1 MDYYS
6 TGKGGWFFRNIY
18 DEAYS
23 LETIR
28 KKPCT
33 TEELLS
39 VGLSAK
45 EIEEYFLLIKQLY
58 GELYLESYRLLPT
71 EGVKCNAND
80 VWQRINDFC
89 LQHSL
94 VPEFA
99 SESGIHL
106 EADLPSELRFF
117 NFICTEELLPG
128 EIYTATF
135 DDFRL
140 ITEYCLAELTY
151 DWYLSVRYNVCVR
164 FSKDNDE
171 DKKMLTRYDSYAN
184 EMVLLSEDEVSF
196 LQRKIQQDL
205 ADCERRTFIHNRNI
219 PKRPMNSTD
228 PHDLWDW

>member
-1 MDYYS
+1 MGYHS

-39 VGLSAK
+39 AGLSAQ

-58 GELYLESYRLLPT
+58 GELYLESYRLLPMD
-71 EGVKCNAND
+71 GVKSNASD
-80 VWQRINDFC
+80 VWQRLNDFC

-99 SESGIHL
+99 NECGMHY
-106 EADLPSELRFF
+106 EPKLPSELEFF
-117 NFICTEELLPG
+117 NFICAEEQCSG

-140 ITEYCLAELTY
+140 IVEYRHYIAKT
-151 DWYLSVRYNVCVR
+151 NT
-164 FSKDNDE
+164 NH
-171 DKKMLTRYDSYAN
+171 M
-184 EMVLLSEDEVSF
+184 
-196 LQRKIQQDL
+196 
-205 ADCERRTFIHNRNI
+205 
-219 PKRPMNSTD
+219 
-228 PHDLWDW
+228 

>member
-1 MDYYS
+1 MGYHS

-39 VGLSAK
+39 AGLSAK

-58 GELYLESYRLLPT
+58 GELYLESYRLLPMD
-71 EGVKCNAND
+71 GVKSNASD
-80 VWQRINDFC
+80 VWQRLNDFC

-99 SESGIHL
+99 NECGMHY
-106 EADLPSELRFF
+106 EPKLPSELRFF
-117 NFICTEELLPG
+117 NFIYTEELLPG

-140 ITEYCLAELTY
+140 IVEYCLAELTY
-151 DWYLSVRYNVCVR
+151 DWY
-164 FSKDNDE
+164 F
-171 DKKMLTRYDSYAN
+171 
-184 EMVLLSEDEVSF
+184 VLGV
-196 LQRKIQQDL
+196 
-205 ADCERRTFIHNRNI
+205 
-219 PKRPMNSTD
+219 
-228 PHDLWDW
+228 